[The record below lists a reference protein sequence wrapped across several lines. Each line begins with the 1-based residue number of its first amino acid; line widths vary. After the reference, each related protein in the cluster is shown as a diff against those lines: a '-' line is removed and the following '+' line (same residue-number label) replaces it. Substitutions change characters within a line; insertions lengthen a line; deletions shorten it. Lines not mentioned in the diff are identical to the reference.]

1 MERIVKGLVEI
12 RKGLDQNLIE
22 VEGERYNV
30 LTQDEINRRFDQ
42 FQENLW
48 DDLGF
53 EAFTESAQEY
63 IINNFVETE
72 YFEQLEFEVLMER
85 LEYVDEQEMLEIVEL
100 YGAKTLDECA
110 EQYVL
115 DNMSGDSINWFVN
128 EFDSWDGLLYVV
140 RENNLLDFASVID
153 YVKDVDGYEIL
164 ASVDGVI
171 EEYFDSQTN
180 EWYYIYLD

>member
-12 RKGLDQNLIE
+12 RKGLDQNLTE

-72 YFEQLEFEVLMER
+72 YFEQE
-85 LEYVDEQEMLEIVEL
+85 
-100 YGAKTLDECA
+100 
-110 EQYVL
+110 
-115 DNMSGDSINWFVN
+115 
-128 EFDSWDGLLYVV
+128 
-140 RENNLLDFASVID
+140 
-153 YVKDVDGYEIL
+153 
-164 ASVDGVI
+164 
-171 EEYFDSQTN
+171 
-180 EWYYIYLD
+180 